1 MPRRTLTEKAKK
13 TKRPNQ
19 NKTIRAHRKVR
30 SSIIHM
36 TLIVDAHEDIAWN
49 MLKYGRDYIR
59 PAHETRQLEV
69 GSQTIIENEDATL
82 GWPDYQRGQVAIIF
96 STLFAAPER
105 WSKGEN
111 KSQVYKT
118 IGEAHGL
125 YRQQLLTYQ
134 RMADSAPDKFRLI
147 TSLHDLDL
155 ILDHWQEQPSA
166 YPSLGSGHPVGLV
179 ILMEGSECIRDLAEL
194 QEWYELGVRLIG
206 PAWVG
211 TRYSGGWRE
220 PGPLTP
226 DGRKLL
232 AAMAEYNFT
241 LDLSHMDEKAAIE
254 ALDIYRGPIV
264 GTHGNCL
271 SLLPNSNSNRH
282 FSDRILEGIIER
294 DGVVGIVPYNVY
306 LKDGWVAGQNKRGEV
321 SLGNV
326 ADHLDH
332 ICQIAGDALHAG
344 IGSDLDGGFGL
355 QSIPLEMDTVAD
367 LQKLSSVLQLRGY
380 SEADIA
386 NILGGN
392 WITRLKRDLPQ

>member
-1 MPRRTLTEKAKK
+1 MPRRTLTEKTKK
-13 TKRPNQ
+13 AKRPNQ
-19 NKTIRAHRKVR
+19 NKMTRAHRKVR

-59 PAHETRQLEV
+59 SAHETRKLEV
-69 GSQTIIENEDATL
+69 GSQTIIENGDATL

-96 STLFAAPER
+96 STLFAAPVR
-105 WSKGEN
+105 WSTGEN

-118 IGEAHGL
+118 IDEAHDL
-125 YRQQLLTYQ
+125 YHQQLLTYH
-134 RMADSAPDKFRLI
+134 RMVDSAPEKFRLI
-147 TSLHDLDL
+147 ASHSDLEL
-155 ILDHWQEQPSA
+155 ILDHWQEKFTVGPG
-166 YPSLGSGHPVGLV
+166 LDNGHPVGLV
-179 ILMEGSECIRDLAEL
+179 ILMEGSECIRDLSEL

-220 PGPLTP
+220 PGSLTA

-232 AAMAEYNFT
+232 SAMAEYNFT

-254 ALDIYRGPIV
+254 ALDIYQGPIV

-282 FSDRILEGIIER
+282 FSNRILEGIIDH
-294 DGVVGIVPYNVY
+294 DGVVGVVPYNVY

-321 SLGNV
+321 PLGYM

-332 ICQIAGDALHAG
+332 VCQIAGDAFHAG

-355 QSIPLEMDTVAD
+355 QTIPPELDTVAD
-367 LQKLSSVLQLRGY
+367 LQKLSSILQARGY
-380 SEADIA
+380 SDADIA
-386 NILGGN
+386 NVLGGN